1 MTAPTVRMPAPH
13 RPRTRGTGKAA
24 QLALV
29 AVVAAGALAAG
40 VFVALE
46 RTRLDPP
53 GANAVSALTSARY
66 RDLHGRERTL
76 QEWQGKIRVVN
87 FWATWCPPC
96 RQEIPG
102 LIRIQEKHAPSG
114 VQVVGI
120 AVDQVDNVQPYAAE
134 IGIPYP
140 ILIAGI
146 EALDI
151 ARALGNK
158 AGALPFTV
166 VLDRNGNV
174 VKSHL
179 GLMTEADL
187 DAVLAPLL
195 G

>member
-1 MTAPTVRMPAPH
+1 M
-13 RPRTRGTGKAA
+13 
-24 QLALV
+24 
-29 AVVAAGALAAG
+29 
-40 VFVALE
+40 
-46 RTRLDPP
+46 
-53 GANAVSALTSARY
+53 
-66 RDLHGRERTL
+66 
-76 QEWQGKIRVVN
+76 
-87 FWATWCPPC
+87 
-96 RQEIPG
+96 
-102 LIRIQEKHAPSG
+102 
-114 VQVVGI
+114 QVVGI
-120 AVDQVDNVQPYAAE
+120 AIDQADNVQPYAAE
-134 IGIPYP
+134 IGIRYP